1 MRYDLPLIIAEPA
14 PRMRVQ
20 MFSKITLGLVI
31 ALMAVLLASCSTA
44 RKQGRDE
51 LANLPV
57 TEMYERGINALDNG
71 NWGRAT
77 QTFERL
83 ISRFPFGEYTE
94 QAQLDLAYTQY
105 KANKPE
111 DAYSTVNRFIRTY
124 PAHNHIDYAY
134 YLRGMINFDRSRGL
148 IESWVGKDMS
158 KRDQAYLRQ
167 SFDDFG
173 ALLTRYPNS
182 RYAPDAR
189 QRMIH
194 LRGTMAQSELH
205 VAMFYLRNGAYVG
218 AAVRAKHIVET
229 YPQTSQTI
237 DALAIMVRSYE
248 QLGEAEL
255 AADARS
261 VLELNYP
268 QHELLT
274 TGKWPPRRALYK
286 RAIPLMNP

>member
-1 MRYDLPLIIAEPA
+1 MFTRLTLRLI
-14 PRMRVQ
+14 VV
-20 MFSKITLGLVI
+20 LL
-31 ALMAVLLASCSTA
+31 AVLLASCTSA
-44 RKQGRDE
+44 RKQSRDKLATAPVAE
-51 LANLPV
+51 L
-57 TEMYERGINALDNG
+57 YEIGTNALDRS

-83 ISRFPFGEYTE
+83 ISRFPFGDYTE
-94 QAQLDLAYTQY
+94 QAQLDLAYAQY
-105 KANKPE
+105 KAGKPE

-124 PAHNHIDYAY
+124 PAHAHIDYAY

-148 IESWVGKDMS
+148 VESWIGKDMS

-173 ALLTRYPNS
+173 ALLTRYPAS

-194 LRGTMAQSELH
+194 LRATMAQSELH
-205 VAMFYLRNGAYVG
+205 VAMYYLRTGAYVG
-218 AAVRAKHIVET
+218 AATRAKHIIET
-229 YPQTSQTI
+229 YPRTTQTG

-248 QLGEAEL
+248 QLGEDEL
-255 AADARS
+255 AADARR

-268 QHELLT
+268 QHALLT
-274 TGKWPPRRALYK
+274 TGHWPPRRALYK